1 MNWVFDNIQLI
12 IVVAST
18 IAWWLTQK
26 KQQDAPP
33 DDPMARPG
41 REPIDYEQDESEA
54 ARQVRERMRRLREQ
68 RGLSPEP
75 DQVPPLPQ
83 RPQPSVENIPPVLR
97 ELMGIPEPKPQ
108 PVAPPPVPRVDEGAR
123 MAAQMREL
131 EAQRRESEA
140 TAARVR
146 QQTSLRQHKRRAAAV
161 APRGRGLDDRDFL
174 ATLRDPRSA
183 RRAIIL
189 REVLD
194 KPVALR

>member
-18 IAWWLTQK
+18 IAWWLTQR
-26 KQQDAPP
+26 KQAEAPP
-33 DDPMARPG
+33 EDPMERPG
-41 REPIDYEQDESEA
+41 RQPIEFEQDDSDA

-68 RGLSPEP
+68 RGLTRE
-75 DQVPPLPQ
+75 DEQVPPLPQ

-108 PVAPPPVPRVDEGAR
+108 PVVPPPVPRIDHGAR

-131 EAQRRESEA
+131 ENQRRESEA
-140 TAARVR
+140 TAAKVR
-146 QQTSLRQHKRRAAAV
+146 AQTVSRQKQWSRPAAA
-161 APRGRGLDDRDFL
+161 RRTGSLDDRDFL

-189 REVLD
+189 REVLG
-194 KPVALR
+194 KPIALR

>member
-12 IVVAST
+12 IIVASS

-26 KQQDAPP
+26 KQPDAPP
-33 DDPMARPG
+33 EDPMARPG
-41 REPIDYEQDESEA
+41 RQPIEYEQDDSDA

-68 RGLSPEP
+68 RGLSHE
-75 DQVPPLPQ
+75 DDNVPPLPD

-97 ELMGIPEPKPQ
+97 ELMGIPEPKPR
-108 PVAPPPVPRVDEGAR
+108 PVAPPPVPRVDHGAR
-123 MAAQMREL
+123 MAAEMREL
-131 EAQRRESEA
+131 EAKRRESD
-140 TAARVR
+140 AAAAKIR
-146 QQTSLRQHKRRAAAV
+146 QQTALRQHKRQSAAV